1 MRIRARLFMRPWGRR
16 FRLDGS
22 VGSAGSSKLKFPLSD
37 LKLRWTEVTFGPRL
51 TGRLAGLSQPLAKPA
66 GGRTWPQA
74 LRVSSD
80 QMLQEETGPFAR
92 LQRSEGQHY
101 VPGQNRG
108 DVFPGL
114 GD

>member
-1 MRIRARLFMRPWGRR
+1 MRIRARLFTTPWRR
-16 FRLDGS
+16 RVRLDRP
-22 VGSAGSSKLKFPLSD
+22 VGSAGSSKLNFPLSD
-37 LKLRWTEVTFGPRL
+37 LKLRWTEVTLGPQL
-51 TGRLAGLSQPLAKPA
+51 TGRPAGLAQPLAKPA
-66 GGRTWPQA
+66 GGRAWAQA

-80 QMLQEETGPFAR
+80 QWLQEETGPYAR